1 MKIFV
6 TGAAGQLGSEFVR
19 LLQPARHVVAST
31 RRDLDLGDGRAVLAR
46 VHAERPDLIVNC
58 AAYNDVDGAEEHVVP
73 ALEANAMAVR
83 ALARGAV
90 EIGATL
96 VHYSTD
102 FVFDGAADRPYRE
115 EDPPNPQS
123 VYARSKLLG
132 EAFAH
137 DAGRVYVLRVESLF
151 GGAAARSSA
160 DRIIDGLLAGR
171 EVTAFADRT
180 VTPSYVADVARA
192 TMALVERGA
201 AFGLYHCV
209 NTGAVTWLD
218 LARRLAA
225 MLGVAAPRLR
235 PVTLDSMPLR
245 AARPRYCALSNE
257 KLAAAGVAMPHWE
270 DAMRRHLATRR
281 LTT

>member
-1 MKIFV
+1 MKIMV

-19 LLQPARHVVAST
+19 LLQPACQVVAST
-31 RRDLDLGDGRAVLAR
+31 RRDLDITDGRAVLAR
-46 VHAERPDLIVNC
+46 LHADRPDVVVNC

-83 ALARGAV
+83 ALARGAA
-90 EIGATL
+90 EIDATL

-132 EAFAH
+132 EEFAH
-137 DAGRVYVLRVESLF
+137 DAGRMYVLRVESLF

-160 DRIIDGLLAGR
+160 DRIIDALVAGR

-180 VTPSYVADVARA
+180 VSPSYVTDVARA
-192 TMALVERGA
+192 TLALVERRA
-201 AFGLYHCV
+201 AYGLYHCV

-225 MLGVAAPRLR
+225 MLEVAEPRLR
-235 PVTLDSMPLR
+235 PVTLASMQLR
-245 AARPRYCALSNE
+245 ALRPRYCALSNE
-257 KLAAAGVAMPHWE
+257 KLAAAGVEMPPWE
-270 DAMRRHLATRR
+270 DAMRRHLAARR
-281 LTT
+281 VV